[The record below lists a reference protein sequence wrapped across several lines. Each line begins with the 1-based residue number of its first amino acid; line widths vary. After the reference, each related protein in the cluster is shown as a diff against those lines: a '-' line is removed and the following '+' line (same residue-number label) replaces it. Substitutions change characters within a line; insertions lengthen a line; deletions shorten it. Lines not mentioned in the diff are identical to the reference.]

1 MALVERIEKTTD
13 ATGWQGEIPLNYV
26 YTAGRAGQRFFTQI
40 RDKGNLLGARCDD
53 CGVTYVPPAIFCE
66 KCFARLEDAFVE
78 LPPKGTV
85 HAVTVCHE
93 TYDGTRK
100 DEPSLVAMIRIDG
113 TESGLLHWL
122 GDVDPADAKIGMRVE
137 AVLKPKAERKGSV
150 LDIKHFKPAK

>member
-13 ATGWQGEIPLNYV
+13 ATGWEGQIPLNYR

-66 KCFARLEDAFVE
+66 KCFARLEDSFVE
-78 LPPKGTV
+78 LPAKGTV

-122 GDVDPADAKIGMRVE
+122 GGVDAADVEIGMRVE
-137 AVLKPKAERKGSV
+137 AVFKPKGERKGSV